1 MELQQTRHTAAGSGE
16 VRVAAAAGLGRARPR
31 ARGLAAP
38 LHAAEPRPGLVPAQ
52 ALHQRDPDPGGL
64 RRQPRSVA
72 HRLTFIYH
80 VCLKI

>member
-1 MELQQTRHTAAGSGE
+1 MELQQTRHTAAGAGE

-52 ALHQRDPDPGGL
+52 ALHQRGPDPGGL

-72 HRLTFIYH
+72 HRLTFIMF
-80 VCLKI
+80 V